1 MMKWSRERVKRF
13 AADESGLIMTEFL
26 ILLPLLVW
34 AFMALVVYWDTWRTI
49 NEAQKA
55 SYAIADLVSRQ
66 SEVNISFI
74 NGMETVME
82 GLLGR
87 PNIVT
92 MRITSVQWNYDASS
106 SLPGS
111 YALIFSRSPN
121 NRVPQLTL
129 SQVQDLQNKIPV
141 MNPGD
146 TTVVLETWTAYRPG
160 FDVGIPVSSF
170 GNFIVTKPRYYRRV
184 CLFESPDTCPAR
196 QS

>member
-34 AFMALVVYWDTWRTI
+34 TFMALVVYWDTWRTI

-55 SYAIADLVSRQ
+55 SYAVADLVSRQ
-66 SEVNISFI
+66 SEVNVNFI
-74 NGMETVME
+74 NGMESVME
-82 GLLGR
+82 GLMGR
-87 PNIVT
+87 PNVVT
-92 MRITSVQWNYDASS
+92 MRITSIQWNYDAASG
-106 SLPGS
+106 LPGS
-111 YALIFSRSPN
+111 YSLIFSRSPN
-121 NRVPQLTL
+121 NRVTPLTL
-129 SQVQDLQNKIPV
+129 SQVQSLQSLVPV

-146 TTVVLETWTAYRPG
+146 TTVVLETWTAYRPA

-184 CLFESPDTCPAR
+184 CLSESMATCPPEL
-196 QS
+196 S